1 MDERPAQAL
10 LQTPIDGHAMNSGC
24 PLQAAV
30 LLVALIVFRRVC
42 GLEQQ

>member
-30 LLVALIVFRRVC
+30 LLVAGGRPTEWC
-42 GLEQQ
+42 KS